1 VFGGVGSSCSTSGTR
16 HVNLVTKTVIS
27 HEWGKDRIIITASI
41 AYRGRNYL
49 SFVTIAL
56 SILLRFTAFHNPFC
70 MFKLFLKRLFL
81 INSCKSDLIR
91 YFCPLLWVITGY
103 HIRVTWRVSL
113 MEQEL
118 ISFRSTWFLPD
129 FKWCSCC
136 SMVSVLCS
144 VQSTISFFWQICLFV
159 FKK

>member
-1 VFGGVGSSCSTSGTR
+1 VPHMEQELLIPGFNGICVARSVILCVVFSKWCYV
-16 HVNLVTKTVIS
+16 LF
-27 HEWGKDRIIITASI
+27 
-41 AYRGRNYL
+41 L
-49 SFVTIAL
+49 LTIAL